1 MSKLVSLNINLDKI
15 DKSKIF
21 AGKKGKYYSLTLS
34 INDEEDQ
41 FGNTVSA
48 WTSQTEEERKAKAE
62 RSFLGNGK
70 TLWSEGGKAQPAA
83 VTAEAEDDLPF

>member
-15 DKSKIF
+15 DKTKIF

-34 INDEEDQ
+34 ISDEEDQ

-48 WTSQTEEERKAKAE
+48 WTSQDENERKAKAE
-62 RSFLGNGK
+62 RNYIGNGK
-70 TLWSEGGKAQPAA
+70 TLWSDAGEVKVAA
-83 VTAEAEDDLPF
+83 TVEEEDDLPF